1 MELYVH
7 LAGKE
12 DAELVDLP
20 EKTVL
25 RELLVSA
32 EADGSEELLWLEDAD
47 DPLEPSITLEAAGLK
62 HRDHVHRGRCRRVDV
77 KVRFNAVVKS
87 REFSP
92 ASTASRVL
100 KWATGKQG
108 FDLTAAEAAKHA
120 LATPGA
126 DHALDPRVHI
136 GSLVAT
142 GSCEILLDLVPK
154 ARFEG

>member
-12 DAELVDLP
+12 DPELVDLP
-20 EKTVL
+20 ETTVVQ
-25 RELLVSA
+25 ELVASA
-32 EADGSEELLWLEDAD
+32 EADAAQELIWLEDAD
-47 DPLEPSITLEAAGLK
+47 DPLEPSATLEAAGLK
-62 HRDHVHRGRCRRVDV
+62 HRAHVHRGRCRRVDV
-77 KVRFNAVVKS
+77 NVRFNAVAKS

-92 ASTASRVL
+92 ASTAARVL

-108 FDLTAAEAAKHA
+108 FDLTPAEAAKHT
-120 LATPGA
+120 LAVPGA
-126 DHALDPRVHI
+126 DHALDPRVHM
-136 GSLVAT
+136 GSLVGP